1 MITFTGYKL
10 SKLQKDI
17 IAEAVGSALDVLVS
31 KRMKRTLF
39 FEIFIEKDLYKER
52 NIWGDMDIEDDE
64 EQSPKFYT
72 IRLNYS
78 GVESFAKMLE
88 TLAHELVHVEQF
100 ATRRLRNLAKPF
112 TVAYEKNH
120 YNTLKMPYYQRPWE
134 IEAHELENSVYNYMI
149 KSSRKVQKYVIS
161 KSDPQFGKGM

>member
-1 MITFTGYKL
+1 MIEFTGYKL
-10 SKLQKDI
+10 SPLQKDVI
-17 IAEAVGSALDVLVS
+17 IEAVNSALDLLVS
-31 KRMKRTLF
+31 KRMKKTLS
-39 FEIFIEKDLYKER
+39 FEIEIKKDMFKER
-52 NIWGDMDIEDDE
+52 NVWGDMDVEDDE
-64 EQSPKFYT
+64 KSPKFYNIT
-72 IRLNYS
+72 LNYS

>member
-1 MITFTGYKL
+1 MIEFTGYKL
-10 SKLQKDI
+10 SPLQKDVI
-17 IAEAVGSALDVLVS
+17 IEAVNSALDVLVS
-31 KRMKRTLF
+31 KRMKKTLS
-39 FEIFIEKDLYKER
+39 FEIEIKKDMFKER
-52 NIWGDMDIEDDE
+52 NVWGDMDVEDDE
-64 EQSPKFYT
+64 KSPKFYNIT
-72 IRLNYS
+72 LNYS

-161 KSDPQFGKGM
+161 KSDPEFGKGM

>member
-1 MITFTGYKL
+1 MIEFTGYKL
-10 SKLQKDI
+10 SPLQKDVI
-17 IAEAVGSALDVLVS
+17 IEAVNSALDVLVS
-31 KRMKRTLF
+31 KRMKKTLS
-39 FEIFIEKDLYKER
+39 FEIEIKKDMFKER
-52 NIWGDMDIEDDE
+52 NVWGDMDVEDDE
-64 EQSPKFYT
+64 KSPKFYNIT
-72 IRLNYS
+72 LNYS

-120 YNTLKMPYYQRPWE
+120 YDTLKMPYYQRPWE

-161 KSDPQFGKGM
+161 KSDPEFGKGM

>member
-1 MITFTGYKL
+1 MIEFTGYKL
-10 SKLQKDI
+10 SPLQKDVI
-17 IAEAVGSALDVLVS
+17 TEAVNSALDLLVS
-31 KRMKRTLF
+31 KRMKKTLS
-39 FEIFIEKDLYKER
+39 FEIEIKKDMFKER
-52 NIWGDMDIEDDE
+52 NVWGDMDVEDDE
-64 EQSPKFYT
+64 KSPKFYNIT
-72 IRLNYS
+72 LNYS

-161 KSDPQFGKGM
+161 KSDPEFGKGM

>member
-1 MITFTGYKL
+1 MIEFTGYKL
-10 SKLQKDI
+10 SPLQKDVI
-17 IAEAVGSALDVLVS
+17 TEAVNSALDVLVS
-31 KRMKRTLF
+31 KRMKKTLF
-39 FEIFIEKDLYKER
+39 FEIEIKKDMFKER
-52 NIWGDMDIEDDE
+52 NAWGDMDVEDDE
-64 EQSPKFYT
+64 KSPKFYNIT
-72 IRLNYS
+72 LNYS

-120 YNTLKMPYYQRPWE
+120 YDTLKVPYYQRPWE
-134 IEAHELENSVYNYMI
+134 IEAHELESSVYNYMI
-149 KSSRKVQKYVIS
+149 KSSRKVQRYVIS

>member
-1 MITFTGYKL
+1 MIEFTGYKL
-10 SKLQKDI
+10 SPLQKDVI
-17 IAEAVGSALDVLVS
+17 TEAVNSALNVLVS
-31 KRMKRTLF
+31 KRMKKTLS
-39 FEIFIEKDLYKER
+39 FEIEIKKDMFKER
-52 NIWGDMDIEDDE
+52 NVWGDMDVEDDE
-64 EQSPKFYT
+64 KSPKFYNIT
-72 IRLNYS
+72 LNYS

-120 YNTLKMPYYQRPWE
+120 YDTLKMPYYQRPWE

-149 KSSRKVQKYVIS
+149 KSSRRVQKYVIS
-161 KSDPQFGKGM
+161 KSDPEFGKGM

>member
-1 MITFTGYKL
+1 MIEFTGYKL
-10 SKLQKDI
+10 SPLQKDVI
-17 IAEAVGSALDVLVS
+17 TEAVNSALDVLVS
-31 KRMKRTLF
+31 KRMKKTLS
-39 FEIFIEKDLYKER
+39 FEIEIKKDMFKER
-52 NIWGDMDIEDDE
+52 NVWGDMDVEDDE
-64 EQSPKFYT
+64 KSPKFYNIT
-72 IRLNYS
+72 LNYS